1 MNPDSENFDSLRRLM
16 ALKRH
21 EVPPPGYFNRF
32 PRDVMARIKAGDAG
46 DEMGA
51 ESPWFQRVF
60 GMFELKPM
68 FAGAFGMTV
77 CALLISGV
85 VSSESISSPAVAT
98 GTPEV
103 TRASFVADTVPA
115 VPADASFKPK
125 DTNALSLFD
134 QYQPQVPSSPAAYWI
149 RNGNN

>member
-1 MNPDSENFDSLRRLM
+1 MNPDSENFDSLRRVL

-32 PRDVMARIKAGDAG
+32 SRDVMARIKAGEAG
-46 DEMGA
+46 DEIGA
-51 ESPWFQRVF
+51 ELPWFQRVF

-85 VSSESISSPAVAT
+85 VSSESGSSPMAT
-98 GTPEV
+98 EV
-103 TRASFVADTVPA
+103 PVLSRASFVADVPA
-115 VPADASFKPK
+115 SAPPIPVVLTDS
-125 DTNALSLFD
+125 NANLSLFD
-134 QYQPQVPSSPAAYWI
+134 QYQPQVPSKPADYWI
-149 RNGNN
+149 RNGN